1 MVKQRLIKE
10 APSGAFLQYMT
21 EINNT
26 DDLFSYIVS
35 QSNSGAKNWF
45 GFQQQRIVGIHM
57 AYEIAKNHADKL
69 TPEEIAE
76 YVDKLN
82 TAIYKKLI
90 KGETI

>member
-1 MVKQRLIKE
+1 
-10 APSGAFLQYMT
+10 MT
-21 EINNT
+21 QINST
-26 DDLFSYIVS
+26 EDLFSYIVS
-35 QSNSGAKNWF
+35 QSNSGSKNWF

-57 AYEIAKNHADKL
+57 AYEIAKIHADSM
-69 TPEEIAE
+69 TPEQIAE